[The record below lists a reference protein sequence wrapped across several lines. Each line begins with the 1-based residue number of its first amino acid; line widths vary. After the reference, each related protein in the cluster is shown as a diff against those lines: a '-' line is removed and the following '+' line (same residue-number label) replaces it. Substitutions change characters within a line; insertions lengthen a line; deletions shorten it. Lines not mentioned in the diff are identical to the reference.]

1 MSDGASAL
9 QELIETHPSK
19 SETEFAL
26 LPGNRGQLGH
36 ASAIPPGKHNLAQH
50 VTAVCTLVNR
60 SQHDNNAKAGKQ
72 ALAVLFQLAGTQ
84 VPAQRYP
91 KHRIGRSKRKTP
103 RQKLGCTSTPPPRD
117 AQTRLGTSIFYSTA
131 VSRDNRHKSLARE
144 TLGCYLLLQ
153 TFAALGPADLVE
165 KEDPGQSVHITIV
178 W

>member
-103 RQKLGCTSTPPPRD
+103 RQKLGCTSTLRRVHTLWNVD
-117 AQTRLGTSIFYSTA
+117 LLLCAA
-131 VSRDNRHKSLARE
+131 VSREDRHKSLVRAR
-144 TLGCYLLLQ
+144 LRCCLLFPKRSQ
-153 TFAALGPADLVE
+153 RVDR
-165 KEDPGQSVHITIV
+165 
-178 W
+178 